1 MVARELRVV
10 WRALVQNPDLYRRE
24 KMIAHQKC
32 NLVTLGAAAL
42 LAIGSTGCLATRNY
56 VQNQAVAPL
65 KTNIQT
71 VDKKVDTKTNELDQ
85 RISDVDRHAEEGY
98 SNATAK
104 AEAADKDAQ
113 KADQDA
119 QSAQQT
125 ADKGV
130 TLASQDQQEI
140 ENIDNYQQVKTGSVL
155 FGFNKAELTDDDQ
168 QQLADLTQSLTPL
181 KHYVI
186 EVEGYTDKVGSK
198 QYNLE
203 LSRRRADAVVRYL
216 TVTGHVPLLK
226 IHVLGLGE
234 DEPVADNTT
243 KDGRKQNRRVE
254 IRVMAPE
261 LGQQAAA
268 GANQQHTASTT
279 Q

>member
-1 MVARELRVV
+1 
-10 WRALVQNPDLYRRE
+10 
-24 KMIAHQKC
+24 MIAHLKC
-32 NLVTLGAAAL
+32 NLVTLGAAAVL
-42 LAIGSTGCLATRNY
+42 VAGSAGCLATRNY
-56 VQNQAVAPL
+56 VQNQAVTPL
-65 KTNIQT
+65 KGNIQT
-71 VDKKVDTKTNELDQ
+71 VDKKFDTKTNELDQ

-119 QSAQQT
+119 QGAQQT

-130 TLASQDQQEI
+130 TLAAQDQQEI

-155 FGFNKAELTDDDQ
+155 FGFNKYDLTDDDQ
-168 QQLADLTQSLTPL
+168 QQLADLTQSLNSL
-181 KHYVI
+181 KHYAV

-203 LSRRRADAVVRYL
+203 LSRRRAEAVVRYL
-216 TVTGHVPLLK
+216 TENGHVPLVK

-234 DEPVADNTT
+234 DTPVADNTT

-254 IRVMAPE
+254 IRIMAPD

-268 GANQQHTASTT
+268 GSTQHTASTGPT
-279 Q
+279 AQ